1 MYRVLMWLLM
11 WITVVIDITDERSKE
26 CVFQINRFCFLLCL
40 KHQRLFSDSSLSS
53 SDFSLKQR
61 NVPSLRRLRGW
72 GCSTKKTTQ
81 TISTSL
87 GDARAINRTRVTAD
101 LRWSNSSSRSR
112 ACIKWTRVWPGWL
125 AQGKWTSITI
135 QTEQVMTLWYSFLF
149 FSLFLVKCENAD

>member
-1 MYRVLMWLLM
+1 M
-11 WITVVIDITDERSKE
+11 ITYVNNCSYWHHWWKKQGV
-26 CVFQINRFCFLLCL
+26 CLGFFFFWFFCFLLCL
-40 KHQRLFSDSSLSS
+40 KRQRLFSDLSLSS

-61 NVPSLRRLRGW
+61 NVPLLRRPRGW

-87 GDARAINRTRVTAD
+87 GDARAINRTRATAD

-125 AQGKWTSITI
+125 AQGKWSSITI
-135 QTEQVMTLWYSFLF
+135 QTEQVMTLWYSFRF
-149 FSLFLVKCENAD
+149 FSLFFFS